1 VLRSW
6 TNKPE
11 GLQAK
16 LDCVVHADPP
26 AEVNDQWFK
35 YEENIS
41 GWTFEGLDVDFN
53 QKRHKP
59 ATAQKVDVCALTF
72 QQDQTMTIVYFCF
85 Y

>member
-1 VLRSW
+1 MLRSW

-26 AEVNDQWFK
+26 AEVNDQWLK

-41 GWTFEGLDVDFN
+41 GWTFEGLERSF
-53 QKRHKP
+53 
-59 ATAQKVDVCALTF
+59 
-72 QQDQTMTIVYFCF
+72 
-85 Y
+85 